1 MIDGCSHSIA
11 TNVTVACQA
20 GVQAR
25 LAAGCTSAP
34 STSPPTSPPTT
45 PRSIDDGVSN
55 NNGDAVV
62 TTTYEI
68 AVNLDVR
75 YDDLTPEARTT
86 LIAATKPQFCNYI
99 RAAGMTCSEDTL
111 VVVLSRA
118 GASSDRRLARRETG
132 DTIATVTLPAGAT
145 ADQAD
150 AITDGI
156 VGSPMAIPYGDTVVV
171 STGAS
176 TTTDHDSAAA
186 GSSAQV
192 FPALVT
198 VAAAAI
204 LALAL

>member
-1 MIDGCSHSIA
+1 M
-11 TNVTVACQA
+11 
-20 GVQAR
+20 
-25 LAAGCTSAP
+25 
-34 STSPPTSPPTT
+34 
-45 PRSIDDGVSN
+45 
-55 NNGDAVV
+55 
-62 TTTYEI
+62 
-68 AVNLDVR
+68 NLDVR

-111 VVVLSRA
+111 VVVLARA

-150 AITDGI
+150 AITDAI

-176 TTTDHDSAAA
+176 TTIDIDSAA